1 MMSDINSVDELAIFQ
16 ERVCKH
22 SGYLD
27 ALVSVEQL
35 QVYKGRKPKAL
46 MLVGDSGTGKT
57 FLGEQVAKIYSE
69 RYQSNI
75 ATLYVEAT
83 EHSNSEL
90 SVALELLE
98 QLGAPK
104 PLPTKLFVARR
115 ELKAL
120 LKNTD
125 TKLIIFDEVQ
135 DWLPKTDIQ
144 PNSKMYK
151 FFKSFL
157 NQNKLPC
164 LLLGDNDAIR
174 LFSSDRQLRDR
185 FLPTKYMKSFNCT
198 SKYRQIEFAL
208 ILEGLFSVMSRDCS
222 DLLFT
227 KKKTIKK
234 EDGIEVDTYTLKVG
248 GLILLYRFCLAT
260 KGIMRRT
267 SDMLGKCISLTKPNE
282 KITLATLATAYSKVI
297 NEDKY
302 NNPFA
307 ESTKRAYLKN
317 TLKNEGLA

>member
-1 MMSDINSVDELAIFQ
+1 MMSDINSVTELAVFQ

-22 SGYLD
+22 SGYVD
-27 ALVSVEQL
+27 ALVSIERL

-57 FLGEQVAKIYSE
+57 FLGEQLAKNYSE
-69 RYQSNI
+69 RYKSNI
-75 ATLYVEAT
+75 ATLYVDAT
-83 EHSNSEL
+83 EHTNSEL
-90 SVALELLE
+90 SVALELLD

-104 PLPTKLFVARR
+104 PMPSRLIDARR
-115 ELKAL
+115 ELKSL
-120 LKNTD
+120 LKNTN

-144 PNSKMYK
+144 PDSKMYK

-157 NQNKLPC
+157 NKNKLPC
-164 LLLGDNDAIR
+164 LLLGVNDAIR
-174 LFSSDRQLRDR
+174 LFSNDRQLRDR
-185 FLPTKYMKSFNCT
+185 FLPTKHIKSFNCT
-198 SKYRQIEFAL
+198 SKDKQIEFAL
-208 ILEGLFSVMSRDCS
+208 TLEGLFSVMPRDCS
-222 DLLFT
+222 GLSLT
-227 KKKTIKK
+227 QKKIIKQN
-234 EDGIEVDTYTLKVG
+234 DGKEVDTYFLKKGVLTL
-248 GLILLYRFCLAT
+248 LLRFCLAT
-260 KGIMRRT
+260 KGIMRRI
-267 SDMLGKCISLTKPNE
+267 SDLLGECILLTKPNE
-282 KITLATLATAYSKVI
+282 KITLVILVTAYSNVI